1 MKETPVVFKRK
12 IYDRMIR
19 WKKER
24 NGDTALLIQGARR
37 IGKSTIAMEFARNEY
52 ESCMLVDFSVASH
65 EVLEL
70 FNDLSNLDYIF
81 FRLQMIYN
89 VALSERRSVIV
100 FDEVQCCPRA
110 RQAIKHLVKDHR
122 YDYIETGSLISV
134 RKSTADIIIPSEET
148 IVDMFPM
155 DFEEFRW
162 ALKDTVTIPLLREA
176 FAKRMPLGDAVHRR
190 LMRDFRLYMI
200 VGGMPQAVET
210 YIKTNNLA
218 QVDMVKRDILAL
230 YEVDF
235 NKIDDYEK
243 ASAMFDAIPA
253 QLSKNFSRYQ
263 VSSVVE
269 GEKPDRIFPTVK
281 MMGDTMTVNVVYH
294 SNDPNVG
301 LALTRDN
308 ERFKMYLGDTGLF
321 ITLAFKDED
330 VANNVIY
337 EKLLSDKLSANLGY
351 VYENMIAQ
359 MLRATGKQLYYHTMP
374 TENKKYYEVDFL
386 IADGHKVAPIE
397 VKSSGYKT
405 HASLDAF
412 CKKYSERI
420 SHKYVIYTK
429 DLQRIGDVDYIPVYM
444 TMFL

>member
-1 MKETPVVFKRK
+1 
-12 IYDRMIR
+12 
-19 WKKER
+19 
-24 NGDTALLIQGARR
+24 
-37 IGKSTIAMEFARNEY
+37 
-52 ESCMLVDFSVASH
+52 
-65 EVLEL
+65 
-70 FNDLSNLDYIF
+70 
-81 FRLQMIYN
+81 
-89 VALSERRSVIV
+89 
-100 FDEVQCCPRA
+100 
-110 RQAIKHLVKDHR
+110 
-122 YDYIETGSLISV
+122 
-134 RKSTADIIIPSEET
+134 
-148 IVDMFPM
+148 
-155 DFEEFRW
+155 
-162 ALKDTVTIPLLREA
+162 
-176 FAKRMPLGDAVHRR
+176 
-190 LMRDFRLYMI
+190 
-200 VGGMPQAVET
+200 
-210 YIKTNNLA
+210 
-218 QVDMVKRDILAL
+218 
-230 YEVDF
+230 
-235 NKIDDYEK
+235 
-243 ASAMFDAIPA
+243 
-253 QLSKNFSRYQ
+253 

-269 GEKPDRIFPTVK
+269 GDRPDRIFPPVK

-412 CKKYSERI
+412 CKKYYERI

-429 DLQRIGDVDYIPVYM
+429 ELQRIGDVDYIPVYM